1 MLLVNENK
9 KNGSIAMDIIQAK
22 TFLEI
27 VETGSFVAASARL
40 NVTQTTVS
48 ARVHAMEEQLG
59 RRLFVRNKSGARL
72 TPAGESFL
80 RYARTLVQTWDQA
93 RRQVALPPGRVD
105 VASVGAELSLW
116 NPLLVEWMAWMKHAA
131 PSIALRAEVNAAPR
145 LLDAVR
151 EGALDLAVLYDPP
164 PQDNTVVV
172 ELLHAEK
179 LVMVTTD
186 LAGASG
192 AAEDYVHVDWGWS
205 FQSSHQAA
213 FPQLES
219 PGISVSHGPLAL
231 LYLLKAG
238 GTGYFRLGAVMPH
251 LAAGRLRR
259 VEAAPEF
266 SYSVHLVYSPS
277 ADRRSIDLLRRGL
290 AIAAT
295 AA

>member
-1 MLLVNENK
+1 NENN

-151 EGALDLAVLYDPP
+151 EGA
-164 PQDNTVVV
+164 
-172 ELLHAEK
+172 
-179 LVMVTTD
+179 
-186 LAGASG
+186 
-192 AAEDYVHVDWGWS
+192 
-205 FQSSHQAA
+205 
-213 FPQLES
+213 
-219 PGISVSHGPLAL
+219 
-231 LYLLKAG
+231 
-238 GTGYFRLGAVMPH
+238 
-251 LAAGRLRR
+251 
-259 VEAAPEF
+259 
-266 SYSVHLVYSPS
+266 
-277 ADRRSIDLLRRGL
+277 
-290 AIAAT
+290 
-295 AA
+295 